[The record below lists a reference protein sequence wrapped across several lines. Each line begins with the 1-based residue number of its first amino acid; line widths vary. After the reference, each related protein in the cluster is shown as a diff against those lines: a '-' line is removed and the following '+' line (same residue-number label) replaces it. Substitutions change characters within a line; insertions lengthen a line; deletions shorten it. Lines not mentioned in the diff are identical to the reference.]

1 MRKGQFKLLKLVK
14 IELDGGSTVALVPV
28 KIEEDGV
35 EIDSTAAAEAYLRS
49 GKAKVEGVIAIV
61 DFKKRVKVGV
71 ETKTVVNLTSV
82 DEPPA
87 AKPKKERKA
96 AQKAQPEPPKPPT
109 SDEGDGATGEG
120 DI

>member
-28 KIEEDGV
+28 KIEDGV

-96 AQKAQPEPPKPPT
+96 APKAQPEPPKPPT